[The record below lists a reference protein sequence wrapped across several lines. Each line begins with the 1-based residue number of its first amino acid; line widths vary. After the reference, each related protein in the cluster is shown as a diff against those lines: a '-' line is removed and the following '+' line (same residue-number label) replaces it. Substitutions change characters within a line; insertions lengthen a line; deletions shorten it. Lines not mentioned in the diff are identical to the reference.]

1 MTETESAAVI
11 EKETAEVPAIAAEP
25 EPEPASG
32 PAFPEETPFRP
43 KDQSDLRTEL
53 MKKQLF
59 WTRLGSIFLGVTMMV
74 ALLAAAR
81 LMRLVPQAEAA
92 LETAGVVME
101 NIDQLSR
108 QLQDADIPAILE
120 NLDRTLTQSRSS
132 LTDVSE
138 AVRAI
143 SAIDFAG
150 LGEAI
155 QDLQNVLKNPI
166 GSLFGR
172 G

>member
-11 EKETAEVPAIAAEP
+11 EIEKETPEVPAAVAP
-25 EPEPASG
+25 APEPAS
-32 PAFPEETPFRP
+32 PEETLRRLEE
-43 KDQSDLRTEL
+43 QSALRTEL
-53 MKKQLF
+53 TKKLLF
-59 WTRLGSIFLGVTMMV
+59 WTRLGALFLGVTMMI
-74 ALLAAAR
+74 ALLAAVR
-81 LMRLVPQAEAA
+81 LTQLVPQVEEA
-92 LETAGVVME
+92 LDTAGVVME
-101 NIDQLSR
+101 NLTQLSR

-138 AVRAI
+138 AVQAI

-150 LGEAI
+150 LGQAI
-155 QDLQNVLKNPI
+155 QDLQRVLRNPI